1 MPAISSRLGRICLFL
16 QDLAGGGAERMILH
30 LAEGMAERGHPL
42 DLVLVRPEGPYMSHV
57 PGNVR
62 MIPLDC
68 TRTASSIWP
77 LARYLRAEKPVA
89 MLSALAHVNIA
100 AILAVL
106 VARSGTRLV
115 ISERNTISF
124 DAHSSSSFPIRM
136 AHRLVPILYRK
147 ADAVVAVSKGVAN
160 DLAAYARLP
169 LQRIDVIN
177 NPVITPQ
184 FAALSRE
191 CPKHPWLTLQQPPVI
206 LGVGRLSPQKD
217 FSTLIEAFA
226 IVNQRRSARLL
237 ILGEGP
243 CRAELEDLASRLNL
257 ADSVAMPGFIE
268 NPYAYMFRAAVFALS
283 SRWEGSPNALV
294 EAMAC
299 GTPVVAT
306 DCESGPRE
314 ILQDGRLG
322 HLVPVADARG
332 LAEGLLDTLARPPC
346 REALIAR
353 GRDFTVDRAVDGYL
367 DVLLGASR

>member
-1 MPAISSRLGRICLFL
+1 MPVASPSLGRICLFL

-30 LAEGMAERGHPL
+30 LAGGIAERGHPA
-42 DLVLVRPEGPYMSHV
+42 DLVLVRPEGPYLSLV

-62 MIPLDC
+62 MIALDC
-68 TRTASSIWP
+68 TRTASSILP
-77 LARYLRAEKPVA
+77 LARYLRAERPVA

-124 DAHSSSSFPIRM
+124 AAHASSSLSIRM

-147 ADAVVAVSKGVAN
+147 ADAVIAVSKGVAS
-160 DLAAYARLP
+160 DLATYARLP
-169 LQRIDVIN
+169 LQRIDVVV
-177 NPVITPQ
+177 NPVITPR
-184 FAALSRE
+184 FATLSRE
-191 CPKHPWLTLQQPPVI
+191 PPNHPWLAPRQPPVI

-226 IVNQRRSARLL
+226 IVKQRRPARLL

-243 CRAELEDLASRLNL
+243 CRPELEDLAGRLDL
-257 ADSVAMPGFIE
+257 TDSVAMPGFVE
-268 NPYAYMFRAAVFALS
+268 NPYAFMSRAAVFALS
-283 SRWEGSPNALV
+283 SKWEGSPNALV

-314 ILQDGRLG
+314 ILQGGRLG
-322 HLVPVADARG
+322 HLVPVADARE
-332 LAEGLLDTLARPPC
+332 LAEGLLAALAGPSC

-353 GRDFTVDRAVDGYL
+353 ASDFTVDRAVDGYL
-367 DVLLGASR
+367 DVLLGPSR